1 VSSDVLTS
9 LHDAT
14 LVSITLNWANGSC
27 VAQFAGSPSGPRGP
41 FQVCWTNVTE
51 LRIPRTQEWGP
62 SVSVLSASEP
72 SSGNFELQLQSGDLI
87 TLCADGVVLE
97 P

>member
-1 VSSDVLTS
+1 
-9 LHDAT
+9 
-14 LVSITLNWANGSC
+14 
-27 VAQFAGSPSGPRGP
+27 
-41 FQVCWTNVTE
+41 